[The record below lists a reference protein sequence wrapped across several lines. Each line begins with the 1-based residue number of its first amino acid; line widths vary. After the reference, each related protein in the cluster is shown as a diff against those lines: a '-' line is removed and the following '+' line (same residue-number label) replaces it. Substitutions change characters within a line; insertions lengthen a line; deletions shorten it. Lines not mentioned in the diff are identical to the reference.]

1 MEVLVPEEHTLGVVL
16 MLLVPVTVEL
26 REGQV
31 DGETERVG
39 DVLRE
44 GLVETV
50 RVVEYVVD

>member
-1 MEVLVPEEHTLGVVL
+1 MEVLVPEEHMLGVVL

-50 RVVEYVVD
+50 RVVE